1 MPLGDR
7 FLNAILMAAIA
18 TPVLLVA
25 PAFLAKTSALDA
37 QSQAQQT
44 LQGASTTALSA
55 FDVASI
61 KLHNEPAHIIDIST
75 SGARLTAQ
83 AEMVGGL
90 IMYAYDLKGG
100 YQLAWSPGLS
110 GLGDQS
116 YDVEAEVDGSR
127 IPTEAEFRQ
136 MLQSLLADR
145 FKLKVHHEMRQ
156 TQVYAVL
163 VGKDGPKF
171 KQSAPD
177 AKFSGFM
184 GVNGRNE
191 NMTMTDATIDQIV
204 HAIANFTDRPVVDKT
219 GLSGIYDI
227 KFEATP
233 AFRIDN
239 NPDPHDISISDAV
252 TEQLGLKLRPEKDMV
267 DVVVVDHLEPPS
279 AN

>member
-1 MPLGDR
+1 MR
-7 FLNAILMAAIA
+7 FSDKLLNTILTAAIA
-18 TPVLLVA
+18 TPILPIA
-25 PAFLAKTSALDA
+25 LALARTSTLDA
-37 QSQAQQT
+37 KSQIQEAS
-44 LQGASTTALSA
+44 QGASTAPSPA

-61 KLHNEPAHIIDIST
+61 KPHNEPAHVIDIST

-110 GLGDQS
+110 GIGDRS
-116 YDVEAEVDGSR
+116 YDIEAEVDGSR

-136 MLQSLLADR
+136 MMQSLLADR
-145 FKLKVHHEMRQ
+145 FKLRVHHEMRQ
-156 TQVYAVL
+156 TQVYALL

-191 NMTMTDATIDQIV
+191 NMTMTDATMDQIV
-204 HAIANFTDRPVVDKT
+204 RAIANFTKAPVVDKT
-219 GLSGIYDI
+219 GLTATYDV

-239 NPDPHDISISDAV
+239 NPDPHDVSISDAV
-252 TEQLGLKLRPEKDMV
+252 TEQLGLKLQPEKDMV
-267 DVVVVDHLEPPS
+267 DVVVVDHVEPPS